1 METIDNRVRDIL
13 RVKFLTGLFDTP
25 YQTDLAL
32 ADKEVNSEA
41 HQQVALQASREGLVL
56 LRNANNLLPLD
67 KFHKSSVL
75 PYVVRMPMKHPL
87 HLPTTVP

>member
-25 YQTDLAL
+25 YQTDLVL

-41 HQQVALQASREGLVL
+41 HQQVALQASRKG
-56 LRNANNLLPLD
+56 
-67 KFHKSSVL
+67 SVC
-75 PYVVRMPMKHPL
+75 
-87 HLPTTVP
+87 